1 MGPAAA
7 LAAAVPPE
15 DAAAWR
21 GGGSVE
27 QALEWAE
34 VRAAA
39 NEALKTVLSAPFHVF
54 WSYVLHDA
62 TLMPFVDSFLRF
74 APRRLRLSGDDGDG
88 DGDDGDDD
96 GDDGDDDAAATDADE
111 AELRRRVLLVLLRVA
126 TPRPSADEC
135 TRLSG
140 GRRLHTT
147 TGCSTRRS

>member
-1 MGPAAA
+1 M
-7 LAAAVPPE
+7 LATIKLNGKPSQPISKFEPKWAQPPLSLPPYLPE
-15 DAAAWR
+15 DAAASH

-88 DGDDGDDD
+88 DGDDGDGDDGD
-96 GDDGDDDAAATDADE
+96 GDDGDGESDGPPLTKRNSTWSA
-111 AELRRRVLLVLLRVA
+111 
-126 TPRPSADEC
+126 PR
-135 TRLSG
+135 
-140 GRRLHTT
+140 
-147 TGCSTRRS
+147 

>member
-1 MGPAAA
+1 MLATIKLNGKPSQISKFEATWAQPPLA
-7 LAAAVPPE
+7 LPPYLPE
-15 DAAAWR
+15 DAAASR

-34 VRAAA
+34 VRAAPS
-39 NEALKTVLSAPFHVF
+39 EALKTVLSAPFHVF

-96 GDDGDDDAAATDADE
+96 GDDGDDDGEKNA
-111 AELRRRVLLVLLRVA
+111 
-126 TPRPSADEC
+126 
-135 TRLSG
+135 
-140 GRRLHTT
+140 
-147 TGCSTRRS
+147 

>member
-1 MGPAAA
+1 MLATIKLNGKPPQQISKFEPTWAQPPLA
-7 LAAAVPPE
+7 LPPYLPE
-15 DAAAWR
+15 DAAASH

-74 APRRLRLSGDDGDG
+74 APRRLRLSGDGDDGDGDG
-88 DGDDGDDD
+88 DGDDDDD
-96 GDDGDDDAAATDADE
+96 DYDDYDCDRDDRWE
-111 AELRRRVLLVLLRVA
+111 Y
-126 TPRPSADEC
+126 
-135 TRLSG
+135 
-140 GRRLHTT
+140 
-147 TGCSTRRS
+147 